1 MGFFRD
7 LFKDPFD
14 AWLASASDAELAEEY
29 ERRRLEWL
37 RAGGDKTPEMR
48 KLDLELSRRS
58 AERWKHD
65 PFRNPDPNFRWTDA
79 ARWDRDRPPFP

>member
-14 AWLASASDAELAEEY
+14 AWLASASD
-29 ERRRLEWL
+29 
-37 RAGGDKTPEMR
+37 MR